1 MSFKNYDGLKEE
13 IQSFLWDRSDV
24 VAKIPSF
31 IELAESEMRREITG
45 RNSTFRRPFT
55 AAGPNVSIPCDAGV
69 VYGVTLSCGR
79 ELTYTAPENI
89 TRGMDDLRTGRPLF
103 YTVDSGK
110 IRLFPFDG
118 SEGVSGEIVYR
129 GPFCALSSQNKSN
142 WILEQHPDIYLCGA
156 LKWAKRW
163 LIDQDQDW
171 DSPFYAAIKRAN
183 AALPRV
189 QSNTKLRANDVTRM
203 AGRRG
208 FNIWTGGYN

>member
-45 RNSTFRRPFT
+45 RNSTFRRPFS
-55 AAGPNVSIPCDAGV
+55 AAGT

-89 TRGMDDLRTGRPLF
+89 TRGMDALRTGRPQF

-110 IRLFPFDG
+110 LRLFPFDG